1 MQNGSRL
8 QLAHVIFEHYRAEYN
23 AAFPD
28 WPLIPTWR
36 TTSAFRRQA
45 RRTRT
50 PANWNSLS
58 LADKEI
64 VNRILV
70 NYGKAIEAYL
80 RKLVS
85 RDAPFDRF
93 VAGDRDAI
101 ST

>member
-1 MQNGSRL
+1 M
-8 QLAHVIFEHYRAEYN
+8 
-23 AAFPD
+23 
-28 WPLIPTWR
+28 
-36 TTSAFRRQA
+36 
-45 RRTRT
+45 
-50 PANWNSLS
+50 S

-101 ST
+101 SRDAKQGLKLFVGKAGVRELPQHAALL